1 MHASINYS
9 INGWG
14 GLMSLMEAVFLFYC
28 ADMFLAR
35 LPFLRCLECEKRG
48 PPFYGLGA
56 LWFNVWCV
64 LSEPLSLSITLYE
77 PITQCPVLHPAPH
90 LFFFS
95 SLTSVF
101 PPSSSP
107 KASLSPDRLAGD
119 KNLELGRGEGH
130 LGARW
135 QGGRW
140 SHTYLESFFCLCGSR
155 RYKEVG
161 HLFCMCA
168 ASSCAAPVDN
178 VVFRFSG
185 WQATVCRSWMH
196 LRLNI

>member
-1 MHASINYS
+1 MVQ
-9 INGWG
+9 GLC
-14 GLMSLMEAVFLFYC
+14 GLMSDVFYLNLF
-28 ADMFLAR
+28 
-35 LPFLRCLECEKRG
+35 PCLSLCTNQ
-48 PPFYGLGA
+48 LHS
-56 LWFNVWCV
+56 V
-64 LSEPLSLSITLYE
+64 LSCILLPPS
-77 PITQCPVLHPAPH
+77 
-90 LFFFS
+90 FFFS
-95 SLTSVF
+95 PLTSVF

-140 SHTYLESFFCLCGSR
+140 SHTYMESFFWLCGNR
-155 RYKEVG
+155 RCKEVG

-178 VVFRFSG
+178 VIFRFSG
-185 WQATVCRSWMH
+185 RQRTVSEC
-196 LRLNI
+196 IFD